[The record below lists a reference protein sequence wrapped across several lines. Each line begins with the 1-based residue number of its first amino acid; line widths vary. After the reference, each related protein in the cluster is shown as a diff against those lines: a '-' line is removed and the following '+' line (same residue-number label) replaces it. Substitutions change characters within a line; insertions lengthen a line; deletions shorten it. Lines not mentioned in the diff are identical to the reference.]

1 MGANAILYPILPGN
15 LTLGRETEEG
25 EGRVETVEGELCRGC
40 ARKESSQEKSRDN
53 A

>member
-25 EGRVETVEGELCRGC
+25 EGRVETVGRRIVQGLCKEGKFSGEEVKR
-40 ARKESSQEKSRDN
+40 
-53 A
+53 